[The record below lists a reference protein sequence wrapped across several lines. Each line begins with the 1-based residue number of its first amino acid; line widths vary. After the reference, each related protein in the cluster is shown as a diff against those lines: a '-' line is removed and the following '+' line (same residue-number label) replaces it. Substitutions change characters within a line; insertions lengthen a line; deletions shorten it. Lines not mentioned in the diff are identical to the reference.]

1 MTTGWDHPTFPVMA
15 PRLPLEELPMPV
27 LLPEGDFDVVVEE
40 TDQVPSMTVTPEC
53 IVESSVPVQTIRAP
67 LLVSID
73 VGTEK
78 ENRSPK

>member
-1 MTTGWDHPTFPVMA
+1 MA
-15 PRLPLEELPMPV
+15 PPMTAP
-27 LLPEGDFDVVVEE
+27 LPEEDGGDREE
-40 TDQVPSMTVTPEC
+40 AIQVPSMTVTPEC